1 MRVLL
6 ADDQDLVRAGF
17 RMILDAQ
24 KDMVVVGE
32 AADGEQAL
40 AAAQALHP
48 DVILMDVRMPLM
60 DGIEATRVLARR
72 GAQVRVL
79 VLTTFDLDDYV
90 VEALRHG
97 ASGFL
102 LKDVSA
108 PELVAGVRAVARG
121 DSVVAPSTTRRLLSR
136 WVAGQAACGTAV
148 SAGRQGL
155 PGPSAGA
162 EALPA
167 GTPTRQDGRLAPLS
181 AREREILALVGRAL
195 SNQEIAERLV
205 VAESTV
211 KTHINRILRKLA
223 VRDRVGLVVLAYETG
238 LVRPG
243 DED

>member
-1 MRVLL
+1 
-6 ADDQDLVRAGF
+6 
-17 RMILDAQ
+17 MILDAQ

-40 AAAQALHP
+40 VAAQTLHP
-48 DVILMDVRMPLM
+48 DVVLMDIRMPRM
-60 DGIEATRVLARR
+60 DGIEATRILARR
-72 GAQVRVL
+72 GAQARVL

-121 DSVVAPSTTRRLLSR
+121 DCVVAPSTTRRLLSR
-136 WVAGQAACGTAV
+136 WVADQAVPGVSV

-155 PGPSAGA
+155 PVPGTGA
-162 EALPA
+162 EIPPA
-167 GTPTRQDGRLAPLS
+167 GTPTRQDGRLAALS

-195 SNQEIAERLV
+195 SNQEIAQRLV

>member
-1 MRVLL
+1 
-6 ADDQDLVRAGF
+6 
-17 RMILDAQ
+17 MILDAQ

-32 AADGEQAL
+32 AADGQQAL
-40 AAAQALHP
+40 VAAQALHP

-72 GAQVRVL
+72 DAQVRVL

-90 VEALRHG
+90 VEALCHG

-108 PELVAGVRAVARG
+108 PELIAGVRAVARG
-121 DSVVAPSTTRRLLSR
+121 DSVVAPSATRRLLSR
-136 WVAGQAACGTAV
+136 WVAGQAASGASVCA
-148 SAGRQGL
+148 RPRGL

-162 EALPA
+162 QAPPT
-167 GTPTRQDGRLAPLS
+167 GTPTRQDGRLAALS
-181 AREREILALVGRAL
+181 AREREVLALVGRAL
-195 SNQEIAERLV
+195 SNREIAERLV